1 MLASLRPATAALAVA
16 LGLAALTGCSVSVTK
31 TVSADTVA
39 EKAADALEQEV
50 GQRPEMDCGDDDID
64 FVAGTEVDC
73 ILSDP
78 STGSTFDAAVTLE
91 NVGGDDDELG
101 VSVRVAQTPRG

>member
-1 MLASLRPATAALAVA
+1 MPALLRPAAAALALAVGLVA
-16 LGLAALTGCSVSVTK
+16 FTGCSVSVTK

-39 EKAADALEQEV
+39 EKAADALAREV
-50 GQRPEMDCGDDDID
+50 GQRPEMDCGDDDIA

-73 ILSDP
+73 VLTDP

-91 NVGGDDDELG
+91 KVGDDDEMG
-101 VSVRVAQTPRG
+101 VSVQVAQTPRG